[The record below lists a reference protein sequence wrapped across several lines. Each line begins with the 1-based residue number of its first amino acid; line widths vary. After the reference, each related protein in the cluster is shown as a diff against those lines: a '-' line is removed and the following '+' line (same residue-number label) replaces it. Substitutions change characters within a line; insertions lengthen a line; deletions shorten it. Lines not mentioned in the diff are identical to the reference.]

1 MQEKEMLVEILQK
14 IISLEQEVSLELKIW
29 ETKVTKFKK
38 VLMPDILHW
47 LGIKKIDRYLSMS
60 NMKYDAIVNSGIKI
74 IERYYY
80 KNRVEIPDHLVPE
93 DAKVEMNAKV
103 VAGYFTNKK
112 ITDTEKILKTKGREL
127 WYKKINL

>member
-1 MQEKEMLVEILQK
+1 
-14 IISLEQEVSLELKIW
+14 
-29 ETKVTKFKK
+29 
-38 VLMPDILHW
+38 MPDILHW

-112 ITDTEKILKTKGREL
+112 ITNIDKILMTKGREL
-127 WYKKINL
+127 

>member
-1 MQEKEMLVEILQK
+1 
-14 IISLEQEVSLELKIW
+14 
-29 ETKVTKFKK
+29 
-38 VLMPDILHW
+38 MPDILHW

-103 VAGYFTNKK
+103 VVLTICFMSKFN
-112 ITDTEKILKTKGREL
+112 I
-127 WYKKINL
+127 

>member
-1 MQEKEMLVEILQK
+1 
-14 IISLEQEVSLELKIW
+14 
-29 ETKVTKFKK
+29 
-38 VLMPDILHW
+38 MPDILHW

-127 WYKKINL
+127 